1 MVKIPTVRCNMENQA
16 KLNKKAFAHEIWL
29 NNIND
34 YLLKNGHIT
43 QQEHQKMA
51 SKIMTFVNRMQPKR

>member
-1 MVKIPTVRCNMENQA
+1 MENQA

-51 SKIMTFVNRMQPKR
+51 SKIMTFVSRMQPKRKI